1 MSESE
6 IRSADDQEWMMV
18 EDEDAEEEYEKILDE
33 SDSEDEDEEE
43 EEEDFTN
50 FSREWWLHFL
60 GLDDEEDE
68 NAFDPEEID
77 QLMKDIEQMMNST
90 HLMTKCI
97 DFYI

>member
-18 EDEDAEEEYEKILDE
+18 EDEDDEVEYEKILDE
-33 SDSEDEDEEE
+33 SESEDDEEE

-97 DFYI
+97 DS